1 MLVRAS
7 FLLYTGSDY
16 LMPMRSAFSRFIAT
30 FPGRKLVLPVAVF
43 ALVGIFGLAAQAHA
57 APLTAI
63 ESAAITMIGAIAV
76 FFGWA
81 CTQILLF
88 LTEMLVA
95 VAGYNG
101 FATSGAVERGWVI
114 VRDLTNMF
122 FILVMLIIAF
132 GTILGVEEYSY
143 KRMLPRLLIMAV
155 VINFSKVICGLLID
169 FSQVVMLTFVNG
181 FSAIAGGNFVR
192 MFHVSSVWELTASAT
207 AEAAESSAAWSALGS
222 LILAGVLMMTA
233 AVAVFI
239 MTLMLVGR
247 IVMLWLLIVMSPL
260 AFFLSAFP
268 KGKAAEMYG
277 KWWGMFGNYVII
289 GPFIAFFLWLSLA
302 VAGSGSIAQD
312 MQITREGGPSLF
324 VTAAGQNEKFYSFVI
339 AIALLMGGMSMSA
352 QFGVM
357 GGSMMAGAAQAI
369 QQKGIGAVKGAGRLI
384 GRTARLADSTITA
397 RTGVG
402 VGTILS
408 IPRNIGAGT
417 EARIK
422 DNYEK
427 GKKNALSSL
436 REGGVGGRVKGFLG
450 ASDEVARK
458 SGIIGFTAGTAAL
471 AAASGYRRMKGEAT
485 GVRGRDAYLS
495 KAEEAQGDVDAA
507 KGNREAAQR
516 MFKEQKDLY
525 ENATASPLDRAA
537 MTRLGAQ
544 RAGAGEGTPL
554 ATALDTVLAKARAG
568 ESIKESEIAAVET
581 AGGASDTT
589 AELMNQFE
597 TRGQNFQAYQSKMQR
612 AQAQINDFS
621 SQEAAAKG
629 RVDKWTKGAERA
641 SVGGFGPEM
650 PKHAMD
656 ATVTSSML
664 TEALKSKDFTL
675 AQQLIVKLG
684 EDNELGEALKLRK
697 DSNGKAH
704 GEGLEG
710 VKSFAKE
717 LMNAQNQMPRGMV
730 MAALS
735 EVDSKYKAKG
745 NTVYSGMVKG
755 GPGGRLRFV
764 SNVGDSP
771 EYGQGRLKS
780 GGKGNMGSTLRE
792 ANRTSTFQVPDGKG
806 GHVIDAAGAVLIA
819 QSIGDIVKTVENNR
833 MSGDMMRMFVDKNAE
848 VMKSVVDA
856 GVEHNGTQYKALEAA
871 IGKMTEQ
878 LKSVPPDVGRAIS
891 NVYAARAKRGA

>member
-16 LMPMRSAFSRFIAT
+16 LMPMRSAFSRFIAA
-30 FPGRKLVLPVAVF
+30 FPGRKLVLPVALF
-43 ALVGIFGLAAQAHA
+43 ALVGVFGLAAHAQA
-57 APLTAI
+57 APLTTI
-63 ESAAITMIGAIAV
+63 ESGVITIIGAIAV

-81 CTQILLF
+81 MTQILVF

-101 FATSGAVERGWVI
+101 FATAGAVERGWVI

-192 MFHVSSVWELTASAT
+192 MFQVSSVWELTASTT

-222 LILAGVLMMTA
+222 LILAGVLMMIA

-302 VAGSGSIAQD
+302 VAGSGNIAQD
-312 MQITREGGPSLF
+312 MQISREGGPALF
-324 VTAAGQNEKFYSFVI
+324 VTEAGQSQKFYSFVI

-357 GGSMMAGAAQAI
+357 GGSMMAGAASYI
-369 QQKGIGAVKGAGRLI
+369 QNKGMGAVKGAGRLI
-384 GRTARLADSTITA
+384 GRTARLADSTLAA

-402 VGTILS
+402 IGTILS

-427 GKKNALSSL
+427 GKKNALSNL
-436 REGGVGGRVKGFLG
+436 REGGMYGRAKGFLG

-458 SGIIGFTAGTAAL
+458 SGVIGFTAGTAGMAV
-471 AAASGYRRMKGEAT
+471 AAGYRRMKGEAT
-485 GVRGRDAYLS
+485 GVRGREAYLS
-495 KAEEAQGDVDAA
+495 KAEEEQRNADAA
-507 KGNREAAQR
+507 KGNKEAAQR
-516 MFKEQKDLY
+516 QFNEQKNLY

-544 RAGAGEGTPL
+544 RADAGEGTPL
-554 ATALDTVLAKARAG
+554 AKALDTVLTKARAG

-612 AQAQINDFS
+612 AQAEVNGFS
-621 SQEAAAKG
+621 SQEATAKG
-629 RVDKWTKGAERA
+629 NVAMWTKGAERA

-656 ATVTSSML
+656 ATVTSAML
-664 TEALKSKDFTL
+664 DEALKSKDFTL
-675 AQQLIVKLG
+675 AQQLVVKLG
-684 EDNELGEALKLRK
+684 EDGELADALKLRK
-697 DSNGKAH
+697 GSEGKAH
-704 GEGLEG
+704 GEGLDG
-710 VKSFAKE
+710 VKAFAKE
-717 LMNAQNQMPRGMV
+717 LQAKGMSHGSV
-730 MAALS
+730 MTALS

-745 NTVYSGMVKG
+745 NTEYSGIIKG

-764 SNVGDSP
+764 SNDGDNR
-771 EYGQGRLKS
+771 EYEAGRLKS
-780 GGKGNMGSTLRE
+780 GSKGNMGSTLRE
-792 ANRTSTFQVPDGKG
+792 ANRTPTFQVSDGKG
-806 GHVIDAAGAVLIA
+806 GKVIDAAGAALIA

-833 MSGDMMRMFVDKNAE
+833 MSGDMMRMFVDKQAE
-848 VMKSVVDA
+848 VMRAVVDA
-856 GVEHNGTQYKALEAA
+856 GVADNGEQFKQLETA
-871 IGKMTEQ
+871 IGKMAEQ
-878 LKSVPPDVGRAIS
+878 LKSVPPDIGEAIRR
-891 NVYAARAKRGA
+891 VYASKKARGA